1 MSTNPHTCPNN
12 RQVATAHCTSI
23 MQRPS
28 ASILGSVP
36 RVKYCE
42 SDGEDG
48 NQPPALMIGE
58 NLIEPSDGVIVSPED
73 LINSLRDS
81 VTENELEELYQ
92 LLDTVQEQ
100 LMEEWSN
107 E

>member
-1 MSTNPHTCPNN
+1 MSTITILSKQPPGG
-12 RQVATAHCTSI
+12 RCTLYIHYAEAIS
-23 MQRPS
+23 QH
-28 ASILGSVP
+28 LGVGYQ
-36 RVKYCE
+36 VKYCE

-73 LINSLRDS
+73 LINGLRDS
-81 VTENELEELYQ
+81 VTENELEELHQ